1 MSKITIKV
9 RKIQIALLLLSL
21 TTVTA
26 CNENE
31 SKEDEVQNV
40 DKKSAIE
47 TELSVKHIDTADVL
61 ITKHK
66 IWKNNKLFREIVK
79 TDTIPSLGDTL
90 QIVEDE
96 GGNEHSAK
104 VKKDYEFYITVQ

>member
-1 MSKITIKV
+1 MK
-9 RKIQIALLLLSL
+9 KIQITLIFLGLMSL
-21 TTVTA
+21 TA
-26 CNENE
+26 CNESE
-31 SKEDEVQNV
+31 SNQDEVESV

-47 TELSVKHIDTADVL
+47 TEFSVKHIDTADVL

-66 IWKNNKLFREIVK
+66 IWKNNKLFKEIVK

-96 GGNEHSAK
+96 AGDEHQVK